1 MRDSEKSLMHFF
13 LHLFI
18 GAVTGLSAL
27 VRGGLAWW
35 QRAAVA
41 PRVASSLR
49 ATKRHAPCGLKLQ
62 SLPLTHTQ
70 IADTQFTDI
79 VDF

>member
-1 MRDSEKSLMHFF
+1 MLHSEKFF
-13 LHLFI
+13 SVVSFI
-18 GAVTGLSAL
+18 FGAVAGLSAL
-27 VRGGLAWW
+27 VRGGRAWW

-41 PRVASSLR
+41 PHVASSPR
-49 ATKRHAPCGLKLQ
+49 ATRRRPPCGLKLQ

-70 IADTQFTDI
+70 IADTQFTYI